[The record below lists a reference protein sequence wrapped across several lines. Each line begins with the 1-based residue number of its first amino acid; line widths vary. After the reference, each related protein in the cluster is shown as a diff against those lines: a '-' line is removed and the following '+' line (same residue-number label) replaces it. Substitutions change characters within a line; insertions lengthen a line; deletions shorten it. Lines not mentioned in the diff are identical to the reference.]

1 MKLKEHL
8 AINAITFF
16 PLLFFAEN
24 YFEIILYFL
33 LLIYAI
39 MPDLDNYQN
48 FSILKILPFL
58 LSLFFFRKPKHRDIF
73 HSLFSAIILSFL
85 LNLPFLLFFTFR
97 NYLILVFFCFLSYF
111 LHLLLDS
118 FTRSGVKLFLP
129 FSEKKFSGSLSN
141 KTTII
146 ILILVILAQFLFY
159 QILEKEN
166 IILANFLLLFLLK
179 LLI

>member
-24 YFEIILYFL
+24 YFEIILYFT

-39 MPDLDNYQN
+39 MADLDYYKN
-48 FSILKILPFL
+48 FSILKILPIL

-73 HSLFSAIILSFL
+73 HSLFSGIILSLL
-85 LNLPFLLFFTFR
+85 LNLFFLVFFGFQH
-97 NYLILVFFCFLSYF
+97 YLTSVFFCFLSYS

-118 FTRSGVKLFLP
+118 FTKSGVKPFLP
-129 FSEKKFSGSLSN
+129 FSEKRFSGSLTN
-141 KTTII
+141 RTTIVLLIFMI
-146 ILILVILAQFLFY
+146 IAQFFFY
-159 QILEKEN
+159 KILEKET
-166 IILANFLLLFLLK
+166 IILANLLLLIILK
-179 LLI
+179 LFF